1 MGFVEEDG
9 KINIIFKGFLS
20 IYVFFFVLF
29 DFCLKSMVKYYENKV
44 VCMVSED
51 LDKYWM

>member
-1 MGFVEEDG
+1 MF
-9 KINIIFKGFLS
+9 FL
-20 IYVFFFVLF
+20 VLF

-51 LDKYWM
+51 LDKYWMWIKLWYFEIGINVYLFIK